1 MGYLKFAISSHRILK
16 SGHFIRFEVT
26 TIPYMRNQPSN
37 VPRNVLIAVS
47 NSLQEPW
54 LSFLNKGLAKTW
66 LSDLEVNEN
75 QILHFFSNP
84 PNKLMQTL
92 NQFIERERW
101 LRGKARSRL
110 LAYTLM
116 FLLKPIKN
124 YVPAYELANKEV
136 IEARGTQL
144 RVKFPDTY
152 ASLRWRRLS
161 VIDFYLKNTDF
172 DYLIFVNP
180 STYLNLSALKDF
192 LDKVKDFN
200 YGGMIKNSADSPFVV
215 GSFIVLSRRCAKDIL
230 EKRKA
235 LPTHVMD
242 DVAIGSLLSEIG
254 INPTTL
260 NSLEVL
266 TKEINLQNFDYTKCI
281 NYKIKV
287 LQNQK
292 RLDVF
297 VLKAIHEQYKAL
309 QEGF

>member
-1 MGYLKFAISSHRILK
+1 MK
-16 SGHFIRFEVT
+16 
-26 TIPYMRNQPSN
+26 NQSSN

-54 LSFLNKGLAKTW
+54 LSFLNEGLAKTW
-66 LSDLEVNEN
+66 LSDLDVNEN

-92 NQFIERERW
+92 NKFIERERW
-101 LRGKARSRL
+101 HRGKARSYL
-110 LAYTLM
+110 LAYMLM

-124 YVPAYELANKEV
+124 YVPAYELAKEEV
-136 IEARGTQL
+136 ILARGAQL

-180 STYLNLSALKDF
+180 STYLNLRALKDF
-192 LDKVKDFN
+192 LHKAKNLD

-215 GSFIVLSRRCAKDIL
+215 GSFIVLSRRCAKEIL
-230 EKRKA
+230 EKRNA

-242 DVAIGSLLSEIG
+242 DVAIGSLLSENG
-254 INPTTL
+254 IKPTSL
-260 NSLEVL
+260 NSLELL
-266 TKEINLQNFDYTKCI
+266 TEEINLQNFDFTNCI

-297 VLKAIHEQYKAL
+297 VLKAIHAQYKAL
-309 QEGF
+309 